1 MSDEEIK
8 DKIILLLE
16 DNTLELDFNQ
26 RVEIELA
33 IIDIVNSL
41 DVTNSSINFLLIMLM
56 IGTFISVINQAYI
69 IGLIIGV
76 IYGLL
81 VYFKCGFIIK
91 LINKLNII
99 IYKRLR

>member
-41 DVTNSSINFLLIMLM
+41 DVTNSSINFLLIILM
-56 IGTFISVINQAYI
+56 IGTFIIVINQVYI

>member
-16 DNTLELDFNQ
+16 DNILELDFNQ
-26 RVEIELA
+26 QVEIELA
-33 IIDIVNSL
+33 IIDIINSL
-41 DVTNSSINFLLIMLM
+41 DVINSSINFLLIMLM
-56 IGTFISVINQAYI
+56 IGTFISVINQTYI

>member
-1 MSDEEIK
+1 MSDKEIK

-16 DNTLELDFNQ
+16 GNILELDFNQ

-41 DVTNSSINFLLIMLM
+41 DATNSSINFLLIMLM

>member
-41 DVTNSSINFLLIMLM
+41 DVTNSSINFLLIILM
-56 IGTFISVINQAYI
+56 IGTFISIINQAYI

-76 IYGLL
+76 IYSLL